1 MDRIT
6 KSDLETLRR
15 QIVSDI
21 SHLLNKNLKA
31 SNENKE
37 FEWLRSKAMR
47 EYLNISAAT
56 LQNLRVSGKI
66 RSRKIMGS
74 YYYNKIDLEN
84 LFKHEK
90 P

>member
-21 SHLLNKNLKA
+21 SHLLNKKLEI

-37 FEWLRSKAMR
+37 FEWLRSKVVR

-56 LQNLRVSGKI
+56 LQNLRISGKI
-66 RSRKIMGS
+66 RSRKIMD
-74 YYYNKIDLEN
+74 YYNKLDLEN
-84 LFKHEK
+84 LL
-90 P
+90 

>member
-1 MDRIT
+1 MDGIT

-21 SHLLNKNLKA
+21 SHLLNKKLEI

-37 FEWLRSKAMR
+37 FEWLRSKAIR

-74 YYYNKIDLEN
+74 YYYNKTDLEN

-90 P
+90 

>member
-6 KSDLETLRR
+6 KSDLENLRR

-21 SHLLNKNLKA
+21 SHLLNKKLEN
-31 SNENKE
+31 SNEHKE

-74 YYYNKIDLEN
+74 YYYNKADLEN

-90 P
+90 

>member
-21 SHLLNKNLKA
+21 SLLLNKKLEI

-37 FEWLRSKAMR
+37 FEWLRSKAIR

-74 YYYNKIDLEN
+74 YYYNKTDLEN

-90 P
+90 

>member
-1 MDRIT
+1 MDSIT
-6 KSDLETLRR
+6 KSDLETLRS

-21 SHLLNKNLKA
+21 SYLLDKKLDN

-74 YYYNKIDLEN
+74 YYNKVDLEN

-90 P
+90 